1 MMKLLLL
8 AIVAVAAW
16 YGWNHRD
23 TLLKREGTHEA
34 VVRNDSGGELT
45 RIRVTVNGQTLVKET
60 LADGEKAVMPFRV
73 TADSDFR
80 LVWEFASKPG
90 QGMWQGGTIT
100 NGPMLQRHEFQI
112 MGDGSVMYHAE
123 SKGVDAGR

>member
-1 MMKLLLL
+1 MKKLLFL
-8 AIVAVAAW
+8 AFVGVAAW

-60 LADGEKAVMPFRV
+60 LADGAKAVMPFRV

-80 LVWEFASKPG
+80 LVWESANRPG
-90 QGMWQGGTIT
+90 TGSWQGGTIS

-123 SKGVDAGR
+123 SKGVDSK

>member
-1 MMKLLLL
+1 MKNLLLL

-23 TLLKREGTHEA
+23 TLLKREGSHEA
-34 VVRNDSGGELT
+34 VIRNDSGEEIT
-45 RIRVTVNGQTLVKET
+45 RIRLTVNGQTLVKES
-60 LADGEKAVMPFRV
+60 LADGQKVVLPFRV

-80 LVWEFASKPG
+80 LVWEFATRPG
-90 QGMWQGGTIT
+90 MASWQGGTIT
-100 NGPMLQRHEFQI
+100 NGPMLQRHDFQI

-123 SKGVDAGR
+123 SKGVGAK